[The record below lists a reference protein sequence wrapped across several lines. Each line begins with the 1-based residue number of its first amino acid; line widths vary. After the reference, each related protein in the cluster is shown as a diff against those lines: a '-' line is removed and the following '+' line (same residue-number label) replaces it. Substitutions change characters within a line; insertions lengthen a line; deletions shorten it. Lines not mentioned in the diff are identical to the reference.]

1 MRSGGYLIGQN
12 GSLMDSTAIRRA
24 LQVNYR
30 NLALGHEVFERP
42 GATFVRDLSLARIYD
57 ANFVFDVSASTPEAV
72 RALMNEAESE
82 YRDAERLT
90 FLCDAFTPPAFEA
103 RLALDGFEQRT
114 ALVLLLEGALSRN
127 ASKAD
132 VREVRTSA
140 DWDDYRRLK
149 QIDWRDHAAR
159 FGMDADPQIANDL
172 ATAGRLKSPPVR
184 YLLAYIDDR
193 AVGYCQGWHGLEA
206 CGQVEDLFVDPAV
219 RHRGVATALLHAAV
233 DFARAGGAGPVV
245 IVADPTDTPK
255 SMYAALGWRPV
266 ALMRQ
271 WGRNRIAA
279 VAPVPARP
287 EPERSN
293 GE

>member
-1 MRSGGYLIGQN
+1 MNPRRYLIGQK
-12 GSLMDSTAIRRA
+12 SLLMDSATIRRA

-30 NLALGHEVFERP
+30 NLALGHEVFERA
-42 GATFVRDLSLARIYD
+42 GATFVRNLSIGRIYD
-57 ANFVFDVSASTPEAV
+57 ANFVFDVSASSPEAV

-90 FLCDAFTPPAFEA
+90 FLCDSFTPPAFEA
-103 RLALDGFEQRT
+103 YLALDGFEQRT
-114 ALVLLLEGALSRN
+114 ALVLLLEGALSGEV
-127 ASKAD
+127 SEAD

-140 DWDDYRRLK
+140 HWDDYRRLK

-159 FGMDADPQIANDL
+159 LGMDADPRIANDL

-193 AVGYCQGWHGLEA
+193 AVGYCQAWRGLEA
-206 CGQVEDLFVDPAV
+206 CGQVEDLFVDPAA
-219 RHRGVATALLHAAV
+219 RHQGVATALLHAAV
-233 DFARAGGAGPVV
+233 EAARAGGAGPVV
-245 IVADPTDTPK
+245 IVADPTDTPR

-271 WGRNRIAA
+271 WGRSRT
-279 VAPVPARP
+279 APVPA
-287 EPERSN
+287 PERSD
-293 GE
+293 GG